1 MNGIIKFSIT
11 TLSICSGFFT
21 LGACVFLY
29 IQHRTKILRLSLI
42 FLLSLI
48 IIGIGFWTSAF
59 RSVIGELH
67 SSDTR
72 IIQLMLQEI
81 GVVANVLVL
90 PFLISALVS
99 IPIRKK
105 MMIIIWVW
113 DGILIISAL
122 LYPFLPKPVIVL
134 SIVNGQLVLTIAVC
148 LVFIL
153 INLKKL
159 HNKTLSK
166 ALAAFLVVSGVFLIL
181 LIFDILISRLSFE
194 NLSVVDNLSLPVY
207 FIALNIGSFFFAG
220 RFLNRE
226 PLMKKDNLTAS
237 CIGYYNLT
245 GRETEII
252 EMLVRGM
259 TNQELADSLFI
270 SKKTVEN
277 HLYSIYQKMDVKNR
291 MHLLQILNIWK
302 RES

>member
-1 MNGIIKFSIT
+1 
-11 TLSICSGFFT
+11 
-21 LGACVFLY
+21 
-29 IQHRTKILRLSLI
+29 
-42 FLLSLI
+42 
-48 IIGIGFWTSAF
+48 
-59 RSVIGELH
+59 
-67 SSDTR
+67 
-72 IIQLMLQEI
+72 
-81 GVVANVLVL
+81 
-90 PFLISALVS
+90 
-99 IPIRKK
+99 
-105 MMIIIWVW
+105 
-113 DGILIISAL
+113 
-122 LYPFLPKPVIVL
+122 
-134 SIVNGQLVLTIAVC
+134 
-148 LVFIL
+148 
-153 INLKKL
+153 
-159 HNKTLSK
+159 
-166 ALAAFLVVSGVFLIL
+166 
-181 LIFDILISRLSFE
+181 
-194 NLSVVDNLSLPVY
+194 VY